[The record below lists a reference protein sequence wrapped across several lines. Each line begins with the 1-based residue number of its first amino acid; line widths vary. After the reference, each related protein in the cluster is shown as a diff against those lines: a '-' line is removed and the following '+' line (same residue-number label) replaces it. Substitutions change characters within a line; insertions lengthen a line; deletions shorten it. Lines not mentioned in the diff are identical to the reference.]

1 MLCLRGIFVRWQNLD
16 TSFVKVEF
24 SRPLKLKIVLRSFII
39 SCLLHRRPL
48 KTHFWRK
55 SLKKTTLLNYIKFE
69 LFFVGCLNHLTENK
83 INSISTN
90 EPNIAE
96 YNLLT
101 ETLFFFSRSS
111 QPPHWKQHQVNQ
123 HRHRIPLHR
132 TLPTRYEPHLA
143 DSIARFSADSNFDTG
158 ENDERTCHAD
168 HGAACKYWSVKLF
181 FF

>member
-1 MLCLRGIFVRWQNLD
+1 MIPVFPLCIAIAILWVRNMLARSTSCMMPKWKQRWLSLWRVGLWKVRIL
-16 TSFVKVEF
+16 SKKVYSPSE
-24 SRPLKLKIVLRSFII
+24 P
-39 SCLLHRRPL
+39 
-48 KTHFWRK
+48 
-55 SLKKTTLLNYIKFE
+55 
-69 LFFVGCLNHLTENK
+69 HL
-83 INSISTN
+83 
-90 EPNIAE
+90 AE

-101 ETLFFFSRSS
+101 ETLFFFFFFSRSS

-168 HGAACKYWSVKLF
+168 HGAACQYWSV
-181 FF
+181 